1 MIRSK
6 SLLLAC
12 AASFAPFGAALA
24 QAAAPPPAAAG
35 TASVQELVVTAR
47 RTAETLQTVPIAISA
62 FTGETLD
69 RLGATD
75 ATSLQG
81 LVPNLNLVQGRGSAD
96 AANIYIRGLG
106 QPDALQTF
114 DPAVGVYL
122 DDVFLARIRGV
133 LFNLYDLER
142 VEVLRGPQ
150 GTLYGKN
157 TIGGALRYITRKPGR
172 DPYVNISLGVGNR
185 GQHEIKATAMG
196 PVSPTL
202 ALGASF
208 YMGGHDDYVHD
219 QITGRGYNNQ
229 KNMAGR
235 LQAAWTPTESFR
247 MDVSADY
254 IHESPHMT
262 VGQETAN
269 VFRTN
274 IAPPL
279 GLGAVTVLY
288 PGAQNGPSNW
298 NYTAPISNG
307 PQLENRSPLNAAGV
321 SAVETWNVSPAI
333 TLKSISAFRRM
344 NYDDRIDIDATPFQ
358 LGDVVVGVTQRQLS
372 QEFQGNYEAGPIK
385 AVGGLFFMREHVK
398 STQWAYGNDLF
409 SLFGG
414 PFPAIR
420 FIGDDQVT
428 KSYAAYLNGSYSLT
442 SDLRVTGGLRYTDET
457 KRYKRLTTVNGASPF
472 AFDVKDSWHNLS
484 PTVGVDWEAASNI
497 LTYAK
502 YSVGFQSGG
511 FNGRANSPGQQTPY
525 NPEKVYTYELGAKT
539 SWLDR
544 TLVLNVALFYN
555 DYRDFQASVT
565 RSEPDPIPTN
575 PPIFVQTVLN
585 AGKLRTE
592 GVELEAVWNPV
603 RAFHVDAQAGYL
615 DAKYVRFNDA
625 AFITPTNPT
634 GDRTKQDPAFSPKW
648 TARVA
653 PAYTF
658 DLADAGQSEAGSVTV
673 GVGASYRSRMAL
685 AVDIARPNGQVYEN
699 LYQNGYTLYDAR
711 IVWQSADRNYT
722 AGLYAKNLG
731 GKIYKADAQNFQ
743 AIAGVQ
749 TVYYG
754 DPRTVMFRVTARL
767 R

>member
-1 MIRSK
+1 MFRPKTI
-6 SLLLAC
+6 LFAC
-12 AASFAPFGAALA
+12 AASLAPLAAA
-24 QAAAPPPAAAG
+24 QAQGAPEAPQ
-35 TASVQELVVTAR
+35 ASVQELVVTAR
-47 RTAETLQTVPIAISA
+47 RTSETLQTVPIAISA
-62 FTGETLD
+62 FTGQGLD
-69 RLGATD
+69 RIGATD

-133 LFNLYDLER
+133 LFNLYDLDR

-150 GTLYGKN
+150 GALYGKN

-172 DPYVNISLGVGNR
+172 DPYVNLVMGVGNK
-185 GQHEIKATAMG
+185 GQHELKATAMG

-208 YMGGHDDYVHD
+208 YLAGHDDYVHD
-219 QITGRGYNNQ
+219 QLTGRGYNNQ
-229 KNMAGR
+229 RNIAGR
-235 LQAAWTPTESFR
+235 LQAAWTPSDSFR
-247 MDVSADY
+247 MDLSADY

-269 VFRTN
+269 VYRTN
-274 IAPPL
+274 ILPPA
-279 GLGAVTVLY
+279 GVGAVTILY
-288 PGAQNGPSNW
+288 PGAQNGAGNW
-298 NYTAPISNG
+298 NYTAPITNAAY
-307 PQLENRSPLNAAGV
+307 LTNRSPLNASGV
-321 SAVETWNVSPAI
+321 SAVESWTVSPAI

-358 LGDVVVGVTQRQLS
+358 LGDVIVGVTQRQLS

-385 AVGGLFFMREHVK
+385 AVGGVFFMRENVK
-398 STQWAYGNDLF
+398 STQYAFGNDLF

-414 PFPAIR
+414 PFPALRYIA
-420 FIGDDQVT
+420 DDQVT
-428 KSYAAYLNGSYSLT
+428 KSYAAYLNATYSLT
-442 SDLRVTGGLRYTDET
+442 SDLRLTAGVRYTKEH
-457 KRYKRLTTVNGASPF
+457 KHYQRLTTVNGASPF
-472 AFDVKDSWHNLS
+472 AFDVAKSWDNVS
-484 PTVGVDWEAASNI
+484 PAVGVDWQAAPNI

-502 YSVGFQSGG
+502 VSAGFQSGG
-511 FNGRANSPGQQTPY
+511 FNGRANNPGQQTPY
-525 NPEKVYTYELGAKT
+525 APEKVITYELGSKT

-544 TLVLNVALFYN
+544 TLILNGALFYN

-565 RSEPDPIPTN
+565 RSFPDPNPAN

-585 AGKLRTE
+585 AGKLRTM
-592 GVELEAVWNPV
+592 GAELEMAWTPS
-603 RAFHVDAQAGYL
+603 RAFRMDGQAGYL
-615 DAKYVRFNDA
+615 DAKYKRFNDA
-625 AFITPTNPT
+625 AFITAANPT
-634 GDRTKQDPAFSPKW
+634 GDRSNQDPAFSPKW
-648 TARVA
+648 TARIS

-658 DLADAGQSEAGSVTV
+658 DLGEAGASEAGSVTL

-711 IVWQSADRNYT
+711 LVWQSADRNYT
-722 AGLYAKNLG
+722 VGLYGKNLG
-731 GKIYKADAQNFQ
+731 GKVYKTDAQNFQ
-743 AIAGVQ
+743 AVAGVQ

-754 DPRTVMFRVTARL
+754 DPRTVMLRITARL